1 MVIVLYMRSP
11 LSTEAH
17 RQRAASPRTHAEYR
31 RLIWNFCI
39 FEAFHRY
46 IPPAGSCTD
55 RISWRKK
62 KDKQTKSR
70 EILHSAGIPYCFACN
85 VHILHNLEILFALV
99 INLDNKLVG
108 NKK

>member
-1 MVIVLYMRSP
+1 M
-11 LSTEAH
+11 EK
-17 RQRAASPRTHAEYR
+17 E
-31 RLIWNFCI
+31 
-39 FEAFHRY
+39 
-46 IPPAGSCTD
+46 
-55 RISWRKK
+55 K

-99 INLDNKLVG
+99 TNLDNKLVG